1 MATYRC
7 LEVVAILTPLLRLEE
22 DAELFDHDDCSN
34 PLVSNSDAMPALI
47 FLLFDPSTKLFLLA
61 DMEDPDEPGKIEAEL
76 INARF
81 SFLFLS
87 NLEENFMLAAVAAS
101 SSVAGSKRM
110 PSPSF
115 FETPSS
121 SATLFF
127 WF

>member
-1 MATYRC
+1 M
-7 LEVVAILTPLLRLEE
+7 
-22 DAELFDHDDCSN
+22 H
-34 PLVSNSDAMPALI
+34 ALI
-47 FLLFDPSTKLFLLA
+47 FLLFDPRSKRFLSAA

-87 NLEENFMLAAVAAS
+87 NLEENLMPAAVAAS

-127 WF
+127 